1 MKRVWSPFF
10 RQCGFSVMM
19 FAWNINKCA
28 ALVLKRRKTKKFDGI
43 SLPDGRFTKRLLK
56 EQVINIWVYY
66 KPVRL
71 YTRK

>member
-1 MKRVWSPFF
+1 
-10 RQCGFSVMM
+10 MM